1 MFSGKWPNGG
11 GIYVG
16 DGVNSPD
23 IDLNYKWNI
32 SANGV
37 FLEVSIGENAQHFS
51 EKEDEICYDSCT
63 YLPSWSF
70 HIF

>member
-1 MFSGKWPNGG
+1 MFSGKWPNGR

-37 FLEVSIGENAQHFS
+37 FLEV
-51 EKEDEICYDSCT
+51 
-63 YLPSWSF
+63 
-70 HIF
+70 